1 MSGVTHQIYF
11 IGPIMRFFGGNFAA
25 NPPIP
30 AFATTLT
37 SEDMASN

>member
-1 MSGVTHQIYF
+1 MTHEMYF
-11 IGPIMRFFGGNFAA
+11 IGPIMGFFGGGFAA

-30 AFATTLT
+30 AFATTLP